1 MKVITKVFLLIF
13 LVSCSEENLEKKIAS
28 TWKVEKM
35 QRNVRGS
42 FQNMAIN
49 PKMLFQFE
57 ETGNVKI
64 VTHLG
69 ETIKG
74 TWTCSENIKTI
85 HIIANNESKDFVID
99 SINNKM
105 LYLTSNDVKIHLKKS
120 LEGE

>member
-35 QRNVRGS
+35 QRDISGS
-42 FQNMAIN
+42 FQNMVIGPN
-49 PKMLFQFE
+49 MSFQFK
-57 ETGNVKI
+57 ETGDVKI
-64 VTHLG
+64 VTHFD
-69 ETIKG
+69 ETISG
-74 TWTCSENIKTI
+74 TWTYSENIKTI